1 MKLSCSVISG
11 VTIPLSLRWAASQ
24 TSPTAAWQTRRADA
38 SWADDV
44 NVTSQSSSA
53 NWGGGVRITPAANNK
68 KQEKTQEKK
77 RVRRWCRKLFHLKCQ
92 SQRARGSKK
101 HQPDFYFFQSW
112 QRSENC
118 VSARLIMIIM
128 TFRHRQPFLLPAIV
142 WSECDVCGPIERT
155 RRWHGARTNHGC
167 PHYSVRRP
175 G

>member
-1 MKLSCSVISG
+1 MKLSRSVISG

-24 TSPTAAWQTRRADA
+24 TSPTAPWQTRR
-38 SWADDV
+38 ADDV

-53 NWGGGVRITPAANNK
+53 NWVEVFVSHLLQITKN
-68 KQEKTQEKK
+68 
-77 RVRRWCRKLFHLKCQ
+77 RRKLRKRKEFGGDDGSYFTWNVKE
-92 SQRARGSKK
+92 GSKK
-101 HQPDFYFFQSW
+101 HQPDFYFFQSS

-118 VSARLIMIIM
+118 DSARLIMIIM

>member
-24 TSPTAAWQTRRADA
+24 TSPTAAWQTRRAD
-38 SWADDV
+38 DV

-53 NWGGGVRITPAANNK
+53 NWVEVFVSHLLQITK
-68 KQEKTQEKK
+68 KQDKTQEKK

-101 HQPDFYFFQSW
+101 HQPDFYFFQSS